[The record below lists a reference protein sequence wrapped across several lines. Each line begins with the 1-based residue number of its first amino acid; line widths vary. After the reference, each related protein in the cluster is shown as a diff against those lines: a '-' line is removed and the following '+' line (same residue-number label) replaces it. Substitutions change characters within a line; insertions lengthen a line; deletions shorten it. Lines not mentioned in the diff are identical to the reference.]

1 MRGRKDEIDLII
13 NNETFIPFHKALQ
26 IKNHQGFTFNESKN
40 IYTKKNSFNKLF
52 HYQICTIPDDI
63 SSIIA
68 KSSCFTMLIFFNKCK
83 LIIGN
88 ETIICMP
95 YSIMFIKKG
104 CHYKLQKK
112 QSTDV
117 VFIFDCHED
126 FFDNFIVSQ
135 IADCPIFYD
144 LLNLTD
150 AKNEYLLFDYQKDSS
165 ILSTLHLFLTEL
177 TQYKQ
182 AVHSAK
188 NYKLLLVILM
198 SQLDRNHIPYLVIHD
213 SSMMQCY
220 DEGKILKYLSDNF
233 CTATLLLLVILM
245 SQLDRNHIPY
255 LVIHDSSMMQCYD
268 EGKILKYL
276 SDNFCTATLSS
287 TAEYFNFHP
296 AYFSTLFK
304 KLFHQSFS
312 KKLLSLKLEHAKRL
326 LITTNLT
333 TTAEYFNFHPAYFS
347 TLFKKLF
354 HQSFSKKLLSLKLEH
369 AKRLLITTNLTTTEI
384 MHCVGF
390 NDKSYFFKSFKTY
403 YQITPLQY
411 RKTYSSLYQN
421 KKNPTE

>member
-1 MRGRKDEIDLII
+1 MGGRKDEIDLII
-13 NNETFIPFHKALQ
+13 NNETFIPFHKALL

-83 LIIGN
+83 LIIGK

-104 CHYKLQKK
+104 CRYKLQKK

-233 CTATLLLLVILM
+233 CTATL
-245 SQLDRNHIPY
+245 
-255 LVIHDSSMMQCYD
+255 SS
-268 EGKILKYL
+268 
-276 SDNFCTATLSS
+276 
-287 TAEYFNFHP
+287 
-296 AYFSTLFK
+296 
-304 KLFHQSFS
+304 
-312 KKLLSLKLEHAKRL
+312 
-326 LITTNLT
+326 
-333 TTAEYFNFHPAYFS
+333 TAEYFNFHPAYFS